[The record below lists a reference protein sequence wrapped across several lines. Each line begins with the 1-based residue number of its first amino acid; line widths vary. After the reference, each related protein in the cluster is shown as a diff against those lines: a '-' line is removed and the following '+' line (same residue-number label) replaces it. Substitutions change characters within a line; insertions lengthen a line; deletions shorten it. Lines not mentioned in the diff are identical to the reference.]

1 MDYKK
6 LAELS
11 YKVFRPSSKWEV
23 RDRIRINKIAELL
36 QTEIEKEL
44 ANAGIIAADEITE
57 ESTHDVPASISRIVE
72 EPVLQTAPRSLMER
86 IFTEQDEA
94 IDLVVKTEVSY
105 TVVPEIV
112 RPKAHT
118 KANVATTEQRYFIT
132 IICNGL
138 IKKPSFQ
145 IFKGEDIIEKDFKT
159 DAVTMHNNVYYAVVD
174 GLLEDIREVVRE
186 SFVSAYVSTYTEN
199 GFDYVPPQYKT
210 IWQDRTKIIK

>member
-11 YKVFRPSSKWEV
+11 YKIFRPASKWEV

-44 ANAGIIAADEITE
+44 ANAGIVAADENN
-57 ESTHDVPASISRIVE
+57 SDVPASISRIVE
-72 EPVLQTAPRSLMER
+72 EQPVVQSAPRSLMER

-94 IDLVVKTEVSY
+94 IDLVVKTDVSY

-112 RPKAHT
+112 RPKAQV

-199 GFDYVPPQYKT
+199 GFDYVPAQYKT